1 MLTDPLIPA
10 IRNWRAL
17 TALCLPVVAAVLA
30 AGPATAQQYIPEAVD
45 CYQAA
50 ARGAGNFPEL
60 CRAATEK
67 GDAHAMYLLGSRS
80 TNLERRI
87 DWFEQAVARQHPR
100 AASELAEIRRRQ
112 GDNARANELEQLAA
126 RAGYGPSRIRIA
138 QSLRADRDNADNL
151 ALARRIF
158 VQEAVAGYP
167 QAQYLAA
174 VMLANGE
181 GGKADPEQAE
191 AWLFEAASSG
201 LVQAQVEYGML
212 LVDSD
217 PNAAVTWLQKAARSG
232 SARAMYAL
240 SVLFGNSLTSEQNLR
255 RARYWAHLAVRAGHP
270 RAPQFLSQLAQA
282 SVGDSGQRGGQ
293 VAQGGAAQA
302 NQGGQGGQAAVS
314 EVRRVV
320 ARLPN
325 SVARVQQALTMM
337 GYEPGPV
344 DGMMGERTR
353 GAIREFQRS
362 IGVAETGNP
371 DQAVLE
377 QMLRTIETRQ

>member
-1 MLTDPLIPA
+1 MLKALRTSTCCHKPAVIASLLI
-10 IRNWRAL
+10 
-17 TALCLPVVAAVLA
+17 AAASTLVPDQ
-30 AGPATAQQYIPEAVD
+30 GRAQQYIPEAID

-50 ARGAGNFPEL
+50 ARRAGNFPEL
-60 CRAATEK
+60 CRAAAEK

-112 GDNARANELEQLAA
+112 GDNARANELDRLAA
-126 RAGYGPSRIRIA
+126 RIGYGPSRIRIA
-138 QSLRADRDNADNL
+138 QSLRADRDNADNV

-158 VQEAVAGYP
+158 IEEAIAGYP

-181 GGKADPEQAE
+181 GGEADPEQAE

-212 LVDSD
+212 LVDSE
-217 PNAAVTWLQKAARSG
+217 PNAAVTWLQKAARGG

-240 SVLFGNSLTSEQNLR
+240 SVLFGNSLTSEQNLG

-270 RAPQFLSQLAQA
+270 RAPQFLAQLAQA
-282 SVGDSGQRGGQ
+282 SVGNSGQ
-293 VAQGGAAQA
+293 AAQA
-302 NQGGQGGQAAVS
+302 GAGQASQSGPAEVP
-314 EVRRVV
+314 EVRRAI

-325 SVARVQQALTMM
+325 TVARVQQALTLM

-353 GAIREFQRS
+353 GAISEFQRS
-362 IGVAETGNP
+362 IGATETGNA
-371 DQAVLE
+371 DENVLE
-377 QMLRTIETRQ
+377 QMLRVIESRQ